1 MDPHVEFDYRGRH
14 VTLLYS
20 MDVLFDASEKFGSV
34 RDMLDLLGRES
45 REAVEA
51 VRWLILRM
59 AHEGELARRENGETP
74 QPDLPA
80 DWIPVRIRPAEYL
93 LLRDACMQAVE
104 QGYRREE
111 QDDEETEIDE
121 GLAELQA
128 KKAGDGPTAR
138 R

>member
-1 MDPHVEFDYRGRH
+1 MDPHVEFDYRGRR

-20 MDVLFDASEKFGSV
+20 MDVLFDASEKFGTV

-45 REAVEA
+45 REGVEA

-128 KKAGDGPTAR
+128 KKAGDGPAAR